1 MSPNCAET
9 IEMELEQ
16 NWVDT
21 NPVDKKLEHVQC
33 LQISHCK
40 RKIGMTLHT
49 LVDK

>member
-21 NPVDKKLEHVQC
+21 NPVDKKLEHEE
-33 LQISHCK
+33 QISSPIA
-40 RKIGMTLHT
+40 RENLN
-49 LVDK
+49 DPPF